1 MIEERGFGK
10 INIGLQILGKR
21 PDGYHEIDTVFQS
34 IGLYDRI
41 QLEESPSFQL
51 TCSHPDLPCDTS
63 NLAYKAY
70 QAVCDYTGRHDGVHI
85 HIDKQIPLAAGLAG
99 GSTDCAAVLR
109 GLNRLWALGLS
120 SIELERL
127 GAALGADVPFCV
139 HGGTWRGRGVGDK
152 LEPLPALP
160 EWPVLVLHPH
170 VPVRTQE
177 AYALFDTMADIPAV
191 PMERIVQAVKG
202 HDFADVVT
210 SMDNTFVYLV
220 KPGVPEIGYCYTL
233 LANHGLKPL
242 VSGSGPTTFAFVES
256 MPQAQTIYQA
266 LRAEA
271 RDIDIYC
278 TTLVGGEVETHEN
291 SETAGT

>member
-41 QLEESPSFQL
+41 QLKESPSFQL

-70 QAVCDYTGRHDGVHI
+70 QAVCDYTGRHDRVHI
-85 HIDKQIPLAAGLAG
+85 HIEKHIPLAAGLAG

-109 GLNRLWALGLS
+109 GLNRLWSLGLS
-120 SIELERL
+120 SIELQHL

-139 HGGTWRGRGVGDK
+139 HGGTCRGRGIGDK
-152 LEPLPALP
+152 LEPLSDLP
-160 EWPVLVLHPH
+160 EWPIIVIHPH

-177 AYALFDTMADIPAV
+177 AYALFDTMTDIPAV
-191 PMERIVQAVKG
+191 PMEDIVQAVRR
-202 HDFADVVT
+202 HDFTDVVT

-220 KPGVPEIGYCYTL
+220 RPVVPEIDYCYTL
-233 LANHGLKPL
+233 LQKYGLKPL
-242 VSGSGPTTFAFVES
+242 VSGSGPTTFAFVET
-256 MPQAQTIYQA
+256 MTKAQPIYQA
-266 LRAEA
+266 LQAEA
-271 RDIDIYC
+271 RDIDVYC
-278 TTLVGGEVETHEN
+278 TTLVGGEVEPYEN
-291 SETAGT
+291 SETSGT